1 MIYDEFFYG
10 TIALISRFLAMWI
23 LGGMLYRQYK
33 TLQLNL
39 KDGSEELRYIL
50 FILLIILFIQNIFPV
65 FIVIAEFLS
74 ADRVNPFM
82 YWLNN
87 ALFSLFTAIILW
99 IIYRKIIWLFI
110 VIVDFLILWSIIA
123 AGFFWIIVLGIII
136 CSIKLFKKG

>member
-23 LGGMLYRQYK
+23 LGGMINRQHK

-50 FILLIILFIQNIFPV
+50 FILLITLFIQNIFPV

-82 YWLNN
+82 YWINN

-99 IIYRKIIWLFI
+99 IIYRK
-110 VIVDFLILWSIIA
+110 
-123 AGFFWIIVLGIII
+123 
-136 CSIKLFKKG
+136 K